1 MPPEQ
6 TLGCDC
12 DCVHAD
18 TVQAVRTA
26 IGDETL
32 VYQLAD
38 FFKVLGDTTRMRIL
52 NILEQSEVCVCD
64 IAVLT
69 GMTKSAVSHQLRA
82 LRAAKLV
89 KGRRDGKNVYYSLDD
104 LHVNLILD
112 MGMAHIKEEPSNEE
126 EL

>member
-6 TLGCDC
+6 TLGC

-69 GMTKSAVSHQLRA
+69 GMTKSAVSHQLRT